1 MHDYQG
7 VFMDI
12 NYELYKV
19 FYQVAS
25 TLSFSRASHQLYISQ
40 SAVSQSIKSLEQKL
54 GHPLFIRST
63 KKVSLTPEG
72 ETLFRSITPAIHMIQ
87 SVESKLKGGD
97 NMDGQL
103 CIAASD
109 TICRYFLLPYL
120 NRFHTEYPGV
130 HIKIIN
136 QTSRECLELLER
148 GEADLTVVNSPVEI
162 RRKTIQSKTIHTFQD
177 VFVVNNKYFPIQGH
191 TIALQQLPD
200 VPLIMLEQ
208 QTSSS
213 QFLLQQFEKMGYG
226 LMPEIELTSNDLV
239 IDMAA
244 IGLGIGLVPDYMI
257 SNNPPAQTVCQLEKQ
272 MPERKLILAS
282 RKQTASS
289 DILEA
294 FSDYFV

>member
-1 MHDYQG
+1 
-7 VFMDI
+7 MDI

-25 TLSFSRASHQLYISQ
+25 TLSFSKASRQLFISQ

-54 GHPLFIRST
+54 GHSLFVRST

-87 SVESKLKGGD
+87 SVESQIQGG
-97 NMDGQL
+97 NHMDGQL

-136 QTSRECLELLER
+136 QSSRECLELLEK
-148 GEADLTVVNSPVEI
+148 GEADLTIINSPAQQHHSS
-162 RRKTIQSKTIHTFQD
+162 IQARAIHTFQD
-177 VFVVNNKYFPIQGH
+177 VFVANNKYFPIPGH
-191 TIALQQLPD
+191 TISLPQLQTI
-200 VPLIMLEQ
+200 PLIMLEQ
-208 QTSSS
+208 TTTSS
-213 QFLLQQFEKMGYG
+213 QFLLQKLEKMGYS
-226 LMPEIELTSNDLV
+226 LTPEIELTSNDLV
-239 IDMAA
+239 MDMTA

-257 SNNPPAQTVCQLEKQ
+257 GKTQTELSVYHLDQPL
-272 MPERKLILAS
+272 PERQLILAS
-282 RKQTASS
+282 RKHAAAS
-289 DILEA
+289 DIMKT
-294 FSDYFV
+294 FSDYFL